1 LLVGQDVGIIAV
13 MTRKPEK
20 PKART
25 SRRKLPKPGT
35 AQAYTN
41 VLLED
46 IRTQVQLAVEV
57 ANGTREALERKIE
70 ESHRQLSMRMDVI
83 EGAVRENGD
92 DIRKNSE
99 DIRKNSE
106 DIRTLVER
114 VDTLTESVKELS
126 MTARA
131 HDSRLDRLEERV
143 GTLQPTGA

>member
-1 LLVGQDVGIIAV
+1 

-99 DIRKNSE
+99 DIR
-106 DIRTLVER
+106 TLVER